1 MPYTAII
8 VEDEP
13 LLRASFVRHVNWTAC
28 GFTVAYDCASAEEAI
43 IWRKKI
49 FPICF
54 LQIFVC
60 SK

>member
-43 IWRKKI
+43 AY
-49 FPICF
+49 C
-54 LQIFVC
+54 V
-60 SK
+60 